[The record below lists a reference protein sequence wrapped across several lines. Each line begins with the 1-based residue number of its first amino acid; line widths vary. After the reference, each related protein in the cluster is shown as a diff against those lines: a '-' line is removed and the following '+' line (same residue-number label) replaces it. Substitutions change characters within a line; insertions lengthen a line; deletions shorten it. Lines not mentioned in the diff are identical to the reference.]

1 MKLKDSLLALIS
13 TLGEFESKE
22 EIDAAIQKILSRQEK
37 IFRLLFNTKDESRI
51 KKNMQS
57 FLRTIDE
64 MHKEIF
70 GIIKTQ
76 EFDPVIMYVANKPQ
90 FFVIDILE
98 KFPEEMIPYS
108 NGIKKLVFLYFARE
122 LSTLEKRL
130 KDQDTELVDVF
141 CHLMNCSETVTQIV
155 QSQLKMNRI
164 GSSKLPHFPEI
175 FSYIQTELRIANKIK
190 NATGADEK
198 KLWKQNKEV
207 IYYCFLE
214 NIDILSKIYVSDENF
229 DYTVGELFQNL
240 MPLKDADIMKQN
252 DIKHEMF
259 ESRVSQ
265 QIVDKNTKPPL
276 FMDSGPIIR
285 VKSLVP
291 RIRGF
296 QDDEGDVY
304 AQYEAQKFEKKK
316 LKKKTCQI
324 EKKLSREYSG
334 DTRTLE
340 EQRNKYQDKLD
351 LQKEKNYKKLKTEL
365 ERQQMMLKKE
375 ATTNYSSNRKAKKK
389 GKRMA
394 GNKTG

>member
-1 MKLKDSLLALIS
+1 
-13 TLGEFESKE
+13 
-22 EIDAAIQKILSRQEK
+22 
-37 IFRLLFNTKDESRI
+37 
-51 KKNMQS
+51 
-57 FLRTIDE
+57 
-64 MHKEIF
+64 
-70 GIIKTQ
+70 
-76 EFDPVIMYVANKPQ
+76 
-90 FFVIDILE
+90 
-98 KFPEEMIPYS
+98 
-108 NGIKKLVFLYFARE
+108 
-122 LSTLEKRL
+122 
-130 KDQDTELVDVF
+130 
-141 CHLMNCSETVTQIV
+141 
-155 QSQLKMNRI
+155 
-164 GSSKLPHFPEI
+164 
-175 FSYIQTELRIANKIK
+175 
-190 NATGADEK
+190 
-198 KLWKQNKEV
+198 
-207 IYYCFLE
+207 
-214 NIDILSKIYVSDENF
+214 
-229 DYTVGELFQNL
+229 
-240 MPLKDADIMKQN
+240 
-252 DIKHEMF
+252 
-259 ESRVSQ
+259 
-265 QIVDKNTKPPL
+265 
-276 FMDSGPIIR
+276 MDSGPIIR